1 MMESSQEESVSF
13 VKLQQLSTER
23 HLLRIE
29 LEESRGLLELMKQE
43 RNMIELQASEE
54 ARIKDEIIKELQGK
68 ERELQS
74 RIKIMEGRITEQ
86 DKIINRVASIHQLKE
101 GSEDK

>member
-1 MMESSQEESVSF
+1 MESSQEESVSF